1 MLFTRKTLAEGRQ
14 EGKAAEQTNASYS
27 PSYIS
32 RFLASST
39 CTIRNS
45 SMQVPYNKAFQEK
58 SKGLIAF
65 RGVFLEHMCK
75 HMRVYTLF
83 SFVTNNRDLH
93 SILFLLAT
101 KLGLPDKTSNYV
113 ESSRNVSCS
122 KALALEF
129 KTYCTGNKWNTE
141 KYAIKFLKGTFF

>member
-39 CTIRNS
+39 CAIRNS
-45 SMQVPYNKAFQEK
+45 SMQVPYNKAFQKK
-58 SKGLIAF
+58 SKGLILF
-65 RGVFLEHMCK
+65 RGVFLK
-75 HMRVYTLF
+75 HKCERMRVYTLF

-101 KLGLPDKTSNYV
+101 KLGLPDKTSNYI
-113 ESSRNVSCS
+113 ESGRNVSCS
-122 KALALEF
+122 KALDLEF
-129 KTYCTGNKWNTE
+129 KTYCTGNKWHTE
-141 KYAIKFLKGTFF
+141 KHAIKFPKGFFF

>member
-45 SMQVPYNKAFQEK
+45 SMHVPYNKAFQKK
-58 SKGLIAF
+58 SKGLILF
-65 RGVFLEHMCK
+65 RGVFLEHKCER
-75 HMRVYTLF
+75 MRVHTLF

-101 KLGLPDKTSNYV
+101 KLGLPDKTSNYI
-113 ESSRNVSCS
+113 ESGRNVSCS

-129 KTYCTGNKWNTE
+129 KTYCTGNKWHTE
-141 KYAIKFLKGTFF
+141 KHAIKFPKGFFF

>member
-45 SMQVPYNKAFQEK
+45 SMQVPYNKAFQK
-58 SKGLIAF
+58 KPKGLIVF
-65 RGVFLEHMCK
+65 RGVFLEHKCER
-75 HMRVYTLF
+75 MRVYTLF

-101 KLGLPDKTSNYV
+101 KLGLPDKTSNYI
-113 ESSRNVSCS
+113 ESGRNVSCS

-129 KTYCTGNKWNTE
+129 KTYCTGNKWHTE
-141 KYAIKFLKGTFF
+141 KHAIKFPKGFFF